1 MILQSL
7 KMALS
12 SIGQNKMRSFL
23 TMLGI
28 IIGVM
33 AVVVL
38 VSITTSATDSVTDEF
53 QSMGTNKL
61 SVNVMGSRNQT
72 LSLNEVEGLAQ
83 EYDSIESAVAE
94 TTQNSTV
101 KAGETSQSASIV
113 GTTGGYADINSLE
126 MASGRFIKSPD
137 VENNI
142 AVAVLGG
149 EIAET
154 LFGTGQAAVGQNI
167 SIDGRS
173 FQVVGVLADSGST
186 LMGSNDSNVMIPYTV
201 AQRMYYIQG
210 VSSFTVLA
218 ADSGAVDAAEQDIE
232 NFMMAKFK
240 DEDSYNIMNQSTMLE
255 SLDSVTN
262 TMAMMLGGI
271 AGISLL
277 VGGIGIMNIMLV
289 SVTERTKE
297 IGIRKAIGAG
307 KKRILSQFLVEAL
320 MLSITGGL
328 IGIGASWAL
337 LAILSTAMGATYVMS
352 AGIALLAVLFS
363 LAIGVLFGLSPA
375 NKAAK
380 MPPIQALRT
389 E

>member
-83 EYDSIESAVAE
+83 EYDSIEYAVAE

-218 ADSGAVDAAEQDIE
+218 TDSGAVDAAEQDIE

-337 LAILSTAMGATYVMS
+337 LTILSATMGATYVMS